1 MKETD
6 VRNAAKCP
14 EGFSAIHVEEK
25 LVEIVPLLAEVA
37 QIEH

>member
-1 MKETD
+1 MYGMPQ
-6 VRNAAKCP
+6 NP

-37 QIEH
+37 QIDH